1 MNMKALK
8 KDGDRVLEFKKLITK
23 EFFKMRKQLLQIK
36 LNQQNK
42 EWIERRQKGKKSR
55 KELTQAIKELLNEH
69 VKNNP
74 DSNYAKNPNL
84 LYTNITKMINNSL
97 FDIQIETKNKRDYM
111 TKDQLSFLEVAEIKM
126 QEIIHKCI
134 DDNKNAKKTYQIL
147 KTEIKPYVEWLGK
160 TPVIDLLT
168 NNRPKNTK
176 QIGDD

>member
-1 MNMKALK
+1 
-8 KDGDRVLEFKKLITK
+8 
-23 EFFKMRKQLLQIK
+23 
-36 LNQQNK
+36 
-42 EWIERRQKGKKSR
+42 
-55 KELTQAIKELLNEH
+55 
-69 VKNNP
+69 
-74 DSNYAKNPNL
+74 
-84 LYTNITKMINNSL
+84 MINNSL